1 MSEYGEDDFDI
12 LGEELP
18 GDGYT
23 PTANRDSKWYRTF
36 AKVASGVP
44 QGTWVSVWKGSKTLA
59 RVYRS
64 NFKGGRMNVPKGHLW
79 DVAVITYKEDPS
91 LEDHIGRFCVR
102 YNGPDPESERPD
114 PLPAPR
120 LHQEPEEDDPFY
132 LALEPE
138 GFAAYFSFHLKAQ
151 THSIDYCFEEIDR
164 YLKRHP
170 DKEEVDWTE
179 LIPELLTDFDP
190 EDPRYDDDNIF
201 KIREGD
207 ISAVS
212 SESVTYDKGET
223 GLEMAH
229 VPAEPDSEEEAPA
242 PSEDLEAGGEVPE
255 EGHQSEPGVPS
266 DEGGVSAGEGPTQ
279 APEAADQEDRG
290 EEAVPSGPDEVLIGR
305 EVRPEPGSDHP
316 GIETEGEGVVECEGA
331 PIGSDRK
338 HDFWTPLQGAPPV
351 CRWCDQEQENTAEV
365 QTLVQPDPQPMVA
378 QPEGRSIQEIIQAQ
392 RQNEAPKATEPI
404 PGLEDLMG

>member
-1 MSEYGEDDFDI
+1 MSDDHEDVFEI
-12 LGEELP
+12 IGEELP
-18 GDGYT
+18 NQDYT
-23 PTANRDSKWYRTF
+23 PSENRDSRWYRTF
-36 AKVASGVP
+36 ARVASEAGP
-44 QGTWVSVWKGSKTLA
+44 GMWVTVWRGPKTMA

-79 DVAVITYKEDPS
+79 DVSVLTYKQKPDLDDSEGI
-91 LEDHIGRFCVR
+91 LCVR
-102 YNGPDPESERPD
+102 YLGPDPESERPD

-120 LHQEPEEDDPFY
+120 LHEPEPDDPFY

-138 GFAAYFSFHLKAQ
+138 GFAAYFSFHLKAE
-151 THSIDYCFEEIDR
+151 THSIDYCIEEIDR
-164 YLKRHP
+164 YLSRHP

-179 LIPELLTDFDP
+179 LIPELLTKFDP
-190 EDPRYDDDNIF
+190 EDPRYDDGDIF
-201 KIREGD
+201 DQPEGD
-207 ISAVS
+207 VSAVS

-242 PSEDLEAGGEVPE
+242 PSEDLEVGGEVPE

-305 EVRPEPGSDHP
+305 EVRPDEGSADT
-316 GIETEGEGVVECEGA
+316 GAEAEVIECEDA